1 MSLGPEGGD
10 AFVIVGGLQDEG
22 IHVPVLDDVGAF
34 EGAGGAALDVVC
46 NSIFFACVPD
56 IVPRWI
62 AATVR
67 SLLLEPARKVNDL
80 EEAIRGDVSC
90 EVTCTG
96 MAVVAPGVCED
107 GACASPTADVSR
119 SASGS
124 VKVEARMRGI
134 FL

>member
-10 AFVIVGGLQDEG
+10 AFEVVGGLQDEG
-22 IHVPVLDDVGAF
+22 IHVPVLVDVGAF
-34 EGAGGAALDVVC
+34 EAGGAALDVVC

-90 EVTCTG
+90 EVSCTG
-96 MAVVAPGVCED
+96 LAVGVPGVCED
-107 GACASPTADVSR
+107 GACASPTADVPR
-119 SASGS
+119 SAPG
-124 VKVEARMRGI
+124 
-134 FL
+134 